1 MPKLTVKQW
10 CLLALI
16 VLLLLALL
24 GWRSGCQAAKRAGA
38 ERDQA
43 VVVGDQMDRVS
54 TGTDAI
60 RQDQQEK
67 TDAVAEI
74 DGADERL
81 PDGFGADLERV
92 RRGGRDQHPR

>member
-1 MPKLTVKQW
+1 MPRLTVKQW

-38 ERDQA
+38 ERDQG

-67 TDAVAEI
+67 TDAVAKI

-92 RRGGRDQHPR
+92 RRGGGDQHSR